1 MLEMLW
7 GLQWIFG
14 VHAAKGA
21 TGRVVLRKCLIA
33 IETELGLRV
42 LSHMPSLGL
51 ASLGAQRRV
60 YSGVSTP
67 TGRRKETGLGQG
79 RGCAVMQP
87 QERLS

>member
-1 MLEMLW
+1 M
-7 GLQWIFG
+7 
-14 VHAAKGA
+14 HAAKGA
-21 TGRVVLRKCLIA
+21 TERVVLRKCLIA
-33 IETELGLRV
+33 IETELGLSSKSYAESRA
-42 LSHMPSLGL
+42 GL
-51 ASLGAQRRV
+51 PRGTRRV